1 MERPTEVQLELETGV
16 TQARLAEIAEVSPS
30 TLRGYEK
37 EGLISLLS
45 NDGKKLYGP
54 ASLTDLM
61 RVKTLKAE
69 GLKLEEIRA
78 RLRPAPKSEA
88 ELLAELESA
97 RLSLE
102 EARSKLAAVAT
113 QVGERV
119 VTYRNELRLSKEELE
134 AVEQL
139 RQRNVRRAL
148 QVERKAR
155 AVKTQ
160 LQYRSAKPHIVR
172 VDLPQAPK
180 RKRR

>member
-1 MERPTEVQLELETGV
+1 M
-16 TQARLAEIAEVSPS
+16 
-30 TLRGYEK
+30 
-37 EGLISLLS
+37 
-45 NDGKKLYGP
+45 N
-54 ASLTDLM
+54 
-61 RVKTLKAE
+61 
-69 GLKLEEIRA
+69 
-78 RLRPAPKSEA
+78 
-88 ELLAELESA
+88 
-97 RLSLE
+97 LE